1 MRQPSQP
8 LRCRSWNSIPR
19 PILSVLLVVA
29 WLGSHSL
36 QPLQAGSILREVFR
50 GIPGATLADLTN
62 NPAYPDHPSQT
73 NLVSNLFESPS
84 NFDDNYGQRMH
95 GYIVPPVTGDYT
107 FWIATDDAGGLFLS
121 TNDDPLNA
129 QLVASVNGW
138 TSPRVWTTEAN
149 QMSDP
154 IHLEAGKN
162 YYISALQ
169 KEGGGGDNLAVRWL
183 RPDGVDQGPI
193 PATYLLPYGTP
204 IAAPV
209 ISGQP
214 TNTVAVEGQSAA
226 FTVQLRNTD
235 LTSIQWSRN
244 GTPITGATSKTLTL
258 FPVSLD
264 DKGARFSATV
274 WNALGTN
281 VSSEAVLDVTPD
293 VTAPQ
298 VVNAGSQ
305 GLAAVQVIFNE
316 ALNPASASTPSNFKI
331 TPDVAVIAARPGT
344 DPSMV
349 ILTTAPLTPGVVYT
363 VTLNG
368 IQDAARTPNTLAAG
382 TTVSFQALEL
392 FGQAIGP
399 APGILQRV
407 GTGAFNLTGGIGDI
421 GIVSTSGGSS
431 DRFQFAWEKRTGN
444 FDIQVRIADLGVLD
458 PFTRAGLMVRTDV
471 TTNAAFAGVFAGSAQ
486 VGASFLSR
494 ASTGAATISSGR
506 FPVNFPQS
514 WLRLRRSGTTLT
526 GFASLD
532 GVGWYTLGTTT
543 LTLPNPVYLGLSV
556 SSAVSNQP
564 TSAQFRDYGSTTSFG
579 TATLP
584 TDREPIGPTSRH
596 TGLVFS
602 EILYRPLPS
611 AGVTNN
617 LEFVE
622 ITNADSL
629 YEDLSHWTLNGGI
642 DFEFPPGTLLPA
654 SGILVVAKD
663 PDAIRQ
669 VYGITNVVGPFTGS
683 LNNSGDTLRLSDTF
697 GATKLKMTYS
707 SKAPWPAAAAGAGHS
722 LVLTRASYGEAD
734 PRAWGPSELV
744 GGSPGRLD
752 AVLPFAQRGLVL
764 NEFLATPKDPTA
776 GFIELFNPTGN
787 SLDLTGCRI
796 TDDPQAI
803 GFQIPAGTSIAP
815 HGYLKFPTSQLGFS
829 PNPNGGSL
837 FVLTGDGTR
846 AIDAVSYDDQG
857 IDVAYGRSPDGAP
870 TFRRLTTPTPGAPNA
885 PWRVEDVVINEIMYA
900 PISGD
905 PDDQYIE
912 LFNPSAKAVDLEGW
926 RFVDGI
932 DFKIPSG
939 TTLPAGGY
947 LVVARNRSRLLAN
960 YPNLNLNNTVGGFN
974 KSIPNGGRLALA
986 GSDLFTFTN
995 AVGDLQ
1001 TQVLHPVV
1009 SEVTFV
1015 SGGRWGKY
1023 ANGGGSSLE
1032 LIDSHADLL
1041 RPSSWAD
1048 SDETAKAPWTQF
1060 SSTNFLDNANSGG
1073 NVLMNRLYVLMQ
1085 GLGECLVDD
1094 ISVSRLGGT
1103 NLLTNGGFESGAT
1116 GWLLSGDHSLSVL
1129 ESGGAA
1135 TGANAL
1141 HLRAQG
1147 HGDTGPNSIRASMV
1161 SSLPNNS
1168 TNVLALSARWLAGWP
1183 EVLVRVRG
1191 GGIEMPVRL
1200 TVPNN
1205 LGTPG
1210 LPNSRRVDNSGP
1222 AIFDVTHTPVL
1233 PKAGEPVVISCRVSD
1248 SDGIS
1253 RVVARYRT
1261 DPGTTTTD
1269 LVLRDDGTSGDLVAG
1284 DGIYSGTLSGRSSG
1298 TLIGFRIFATD
1309 AASAPAINQ
1318 FPSTSLLPVGSPY
1331 SEAYIRWDDVQ
1342 PSGSIAHYHLWS
1354 TSSTESK
1361 RTAALNNTY
1370 RDATLVYGN
1379 VRAMYNVGFRD
1390 KGSPFHQGAGSFAL
1404 SGPDD
1409 EPLLGTTDRV
1419 FRSTGNGGQEET
1431 GLRNTLSAWLG
1442 QKLKIP
1448 FLHSHYM
1455 QLYRNGGQFYN
1466 LTQDEESPSGS
1477 FAKSWFPNSGEGDL
1491 YKIAVWFEFEDNNLS
1506 FNSVSSTI
1514 ENFKDPKGNQK
1525 LARYRWNWQTRTL
1538 GGTANNYTNIFNL
1551 ANLANDTS
1559 TNFVPNIT
1567 AAVDLD
1573 EWMRILVY
1581 DRLLAN
1587 WDSWTFNVGQN
1598 MYILKPDSGPWVLM
1612 PWDIDFTFGLGNG
1625 ATDGLIN
1632 GGQDPIMNQ
1641 WFNVPAI
1648 RRVMW
1653 RVYREAINGP
1663 FLPENFQPVID
1674 ARRNYLL
1681 RNGVSGLSA
1690 PTPVT
1695 AFINQRRNFIQSQ
1708 LQSADP
1714 AQFAITTNGGAD
1726 FNSSTATATLKGTAP
1741 FAVVNIAVNDAVFP
1755 VTWTDQGSF
1764 SISIPLTAAVNPI
1777 RLTGLDRDGNA
1788 IPGFAAKLTISYAG
1802 AIPQAKDFVVINEI
1816 HYNPIEPGASFVE
1829 LYNRSTATAFDL
1841 SGMRFQGLGFFIPDG
1856 TLIPAGGYAVF
1867 VKDRNAFAA
1876 AYGST
1881 IPVAGEFGG
1890 SLDNNGEHLKLIV
1903 PAGLGGT
1910 NDLVVTDVRYSNLLP
1925 WPTNANGFGPSL
1937 QLIDPAQGSWRAANW
1952 TTTLTNSTARVTPG
1966 RANSVRATLQRF
1978 PTLWINEVLPENIG
1992 GPADGAGEH
2001 DPYIELYNSGTT
2013 AVSLDGLYLSND
2025 YTDLNRWPFPAGKT
2039 LGAGQY
2045 LVVWADNQPA
2055 QSSATEYHANF
2066 RLAPGTGSVAL
2077 ARQSDV
2083 SAVLDYLDYREL
2095 PAGRS
2100 FGSIPDGEP
2109 RVRRSLFHPTA
2120 AAPND
2125 PAFPKVQVFI
2135 NELMASNTQTLVDPA
2150 TGKFEDW
2157 FELYNSGT
2165 NSVDLTGY
2173 SLTRDITDPG
2183 QFTVPPG
2190 FVLPPG
2196 SFLLVW
2202 ADKTSKSN
2210 TIPAT
2215 ELHTNFKLS
2224 KTGGQLALFGPDS
2237 LLVDSVNWEVQTNDV
2252 SIGRIPDG
2260 ADGPLT
2266 PLQPPSPAA
2275 ANTIIGGNRP
2285 PVVPSIPPQ
2294 TVGEQT
2300 LLQWTVIASDPDAGQ
2315 TLTYG
2320 LGAGAPA
2327 GAAIDA
2333 ATGVFTW
2340 TPTEEQGPGNYV
2352 IPITVAD
2359 NGTPRRVTTLRV
2371 IVAVQEV
2378 NQPPLLDPIP
2388 DRSIDEGTLYTFT
2401 ATATDPD
2408 KPANTL
2414 TFSLDAGA
2422 PAGAAIDPVSGQF
2435 TWTPTEAQGPGGY
2448 TLTVRVRDNGT
2459 PAKEDSRSF
2468 TLAVREVN
2476 NPPLFAQVGPQTV
2489 NEGET
2494 LHIALT
2500 ATDPDTPPSTI
2511 RYSLEGNLPDGIT
2524 VDPDSGVIT
2533 WIPTESQ
2540 GPGTYVV
2547 IARATENN
2555 ADRLS
2560 SVQSFGIAVN
2570 EVNQAPVL
2578 GMLNDLT
2585 VEEGAT
2591 VAFTATATDA
2601 DLPAQRLA
2609 FSLGAGAPAGAS
2621 IDANTGAFLWQTPAD
2636 SGATTNSISI
2646 QVTDNGPGALS
2657 QSRAFRVI
2665 TRARFRAVINEIHY
2679 HPTVTG
2685 AGFIE
2690 LYNPSSITAQSLA
2703 GLHLS
2708 GATLDYVFPAG
2719 TTLKPGQ
2726 FLVIAENKT
2735 VFQATYGT
2743 GIPVLGN
2750 WTGSLDRNGTRLG
2763 IYDTSGTGSPR
2774 ALTELGFR
2782 AALPWPAAADAG
2794 AALQLID
2801 ATRDS
2806 SRVGNWAAGGNAS
2819 GTTWQR
2825 SVVTGKATS
2834 SVLYI
2839 YLENIGEAFIDDIR
2853 LVAGSDPDA
2862 GDNLLSNGDFETAFP
2877 GAWSVSDNLKGSSV
2891 TNNPIHAGKSAL
2903 HLVSTAAGTTRA
2915 SSVFQDLSASRP
2927 LTTDA
2932 VYTLSFWYLPNPA
2945 GGKLTLRLS
2954 GAPGSAAPILSSV
2967 DLKPATTPVARWTP
2981 GAANSLAAALPE
2993 FPPVWIN
3000 EVMSDNVTGI
3010 SDIRG
3015 RHGPWIEL
3023 ANTGATPIALDGWFL
3038 SNAYTNLPAWTFP
3051 AGTVVSPGQFL
3062 VVFADGNPADSS
3074 AAELHTNFR
3083 LSSGQ
3088 GSVALSRTQLGAPA
3102 VVDYLDYSGTS
3113 ADRSFGRDPLD
3124 FPFAAGLLTSATPGG
3139 ANGIITSNH
3148 RPTLN
3153 HLADRVVAAGTPVD
3167 LQFTATDPDSAQTL
3181 TFSLLTPI
3189 AGATLDPVTGHFH
3202 WTPTPAQVGLVSVRV
3217 QVTDDGAPPMSDTTT
3232 VQLQVSVSDAF
3243 ALEARSIAPNRI
3255 EIRWSAEA
3263 GSRYRVEIRDTVTSA
3278 WTLLTEVTATSST
3291 GVFQETVPAGPARF
3305 YRIVLP

>member
-1 MRQPSQP
+1 MRQPQQL
-8 LRCRSWNSIPR
+8 LRRRSWNSISLP
-19 PILSVLLVVA
+19 VLLA
-29 WLGSHSL
+29 LSWFGNLSL
-36 QPLQAGSILREVFR
+36 QQLDARPILREVFR
-50 GIPGATLADLTN
+50 GISGGTLADLTN
-62 NPAYPDHPSQT
+62 SPAYPDHPSQT

-95 GYIVPPVTGDYT
+95 GYILPPVTGNYT

-121 TNDDPLNA
+121 TDEDPKNVR
-129 QLVASVNGW
+129 LVASVNGW
-138 TSPRVWTTEAN
+138 TPPRVWTTEPN

-154 IHLEAGKN
+154 IRLEAGKN

-193 PATYLLPYGTP
+193 PATFLLPYGTP

-209 ISGQP
+209 ISAQP

-226 FTVQLRNTD
+226 FTVQLKNKD

-244 GTPITGATSKTLTL
+244 GTPIAGVNSKTLTL

-264 DKGARFSATV
+264 DKGARFGATV

-293 VTAPQ
+293 VTAPK
-298 VVNAGSQ
+298 VLSAGSQ
-305 GLAAVQVIFNE
+305 GLAAVQVVFNE

-331 TPDVAVIAARPGT
+331 TPDVAVISARAST
-344 DPSMV
+344 DPTVV
-349 ILTTAPLTPGVVYT
+349 ILTTGPLSPGVIYT

-368 IQDAARTPNTLAAG
+368 IQDTAQTPNTLDPG

-399 APGILQRV
+399 APGILERV
-407 GTGAFNLTGGIGDI
+407 GTGAFNLAGGIGDI

-444 FDIQVRIADLGVLD
+444 FDVQVRIADLSVLD

-471 TTNAAFAGVFAGSAQ
+471 TTNAPFAGVFAGSAQ
-486 VGASFLSR
+486 VGVSFLNR
-494 ASTGAATISSGR
+494 ASPGAATSSSGR
-506 FPVNFPQS
+506 FPVNFPQT

-532 GVGWYTLGTTT
+532 GVGWYTLGSAT
-543 LTLPNPVYLGLSV
+543 LTLPNPVYLGLGV
-556 SSAVSNQP
+556 SSAVSNAV
-564 TSAQFRDYGSTTSFG
+564 TSAQFRDYGPTASFS

-584 TDREPIGPTSRH
+584 TEREPVGPTSRH

-602 EILYRPLPS
+602 EILYHPLPPP
-611 AGVTNN
+611 GVTNN
-617 LEFVE
+617 LEFIE
-622 ITNADSL
+622 ITNADSIF
-629 YEDLSHWTLNGGI
+629 EDLAGWKLSGGI
-642 DFEFPPGTLLPA
+642 DFEFPAGTLLPA

-663 PDAIRQ
+663 PDAIRK
-669 VYGITNVVGPFTGS
+669 VYGITNVVGPYTGS
-683 LNNSGDTLRLSDTF
+683 LNNSGDPLRLSDTF
-697 GATKLKMTYS
+697 GATKLKMSYS
-707 SKAPWPAAAAGAGHS
+707 SKLPWPAAAASAGHS
-722 LVLTRASYGEAD
+722 LILARASYGEND

-744 GGSPGRLD
+744 GGTPGRID
-752 AVLPFAQRGLVL
+752 AVLPFPQRGLVL

-787 SLDLTGCRI
+787 SLDLAGCRI
-796 TDDPQAI
+796 TDDPQVT
-803 GFQIPAGTSIAP
+803 GFQIRAGTSIAP

-829 PNPNGGSL
+829 PSPAGGTL
-837 FVLTGDGTR
+837 YVLTGDGAR
-846 AIDAVSYDDQG
+846 AIDAVNYDDQG
-857 IDVAYGRSPDGAP
+857 IDVAYGRAPDGAP
-870 TFRRLTTPTPGAPNA
+870 TFRRLASPTPGAPNA
-885 PWRVEDVVINEIMYA
+885 PWRAEDVVINEIMYA

-912 LFNPSAKAVDLEGW
+912 LFNQSAKPVDLEGW

-939 TTLPAGGY
+939 TTIPAGSY
-947 LVVARNRSRLLAN
+947 LVVARNRSQLLAN

-974 KSIPNGGRLALA
+974 KQIPSGGRLALA
-986 GSDLFTFTN
+986 AAETLTVTN
-995 AVGDLQ
+995 AVGGLD
-1001 TQVLHPVV
+1001 TVPLHPVV
-1009 SEVTFV
+1009 SEVTFMG
-1015 SGGRWGKY
+1015 GGRWGKY

-1032 LIDSHADLL
+1032 LIDSRADLL

-1048 SDETAKAPWTQF
+1048 SNETAKAPWTPF
-1060 SSTNFLDNANSGG
+1060 TYTGFLDNAASG
-1073 NVLMNRLYVLMQ
+1073 VTMNRLYVLLQ
-1085 GLGECLVDD
+1085 GLGECLIDD
-1094 ISVSRLGGT
+1094 VSVSRDGGT
-1103 NLLTNGGFESGAT
+1103 SLLSNGGFESGAA
-1116 GWLLSGDHSLSVL
+1116 GWLFSGDHSLSGI

-1147 HGDTGPNSIRASMV
+1147 HGDTGINSVRASMS
-1161 SSLPNNS
+1161 SSLPGNS
-1168 TNVLALSARWLAGWP
+1168 TNTLACSARWLAGWP
-1183 EVLVRVRG
+1183 EVLIRVRG
-1191 GGIEMPVRL
+1191 GGIEMPIRL
-1200 TVPNN
+1200 TVPKN

-1210 LPNSRRVDNSGP
+1210 LPNSRRTENAGP

-1233 PKAGEPVVISCRVSD
+1233 PKANEPVVISCRVSD
-1248 SDGIS
+1248 PDGIS
-1253 RVVARYRT
+1253 RVVARFRV
-1261 DPGTTTTD
+1261 DPSTSTSET
-1269 LVLRDDGTSGDLVAG
+1269 VLRDDGTGGDLVAG
-1284 DGIYSGTLSGRSSG
+1284 DGTYSGTISGRSSG

-1309 AASAPAINQ
+1309 DAATPAVDQ
-1318 FPSTSLLPVGSPY
+1318 FPSTSLMPVGLPY
-1331 SEAYIRWDDVQ
+1331 PEAYIRWDDVQ
-1342 PSGSIAHYHLWS
+1342 PTGSIANYHMWN
-1354 TSSTESK
+1354 SSASEAK
-1361 RTAALNNTY
+1361 RASALNNTY
-1370 RDATLVYGN
+1370 RDSTLVYGN
-1379 VRAMYNVGFRD
+1379 LRAMYNVGFRD
-1390 KGSPFHQGAGSFAL
+1390 KGSPFHGGAGSFAL
-1404 SGPDD
+1404 SGLDD
-1409 EPLLGTTDRV
+1409 EPLLGTTARV
-1419 FRSTGNGGQEET
+1419 FRATGNGGQEDT
-1431 GLRNTLSAWLG
+1431 GLRNTVCAWIG
-1442 QKLKIP
+1442 QKMQIP
-1448 FLHSHYM
+1448 YLHSRYM

-1466 LTQDEESPSGS
+1466 LTQDEENPSGS
-1477 FAKSWFPNSGEGDL
+1477 FAKSWFPKSGEGDL
-1491 YKIAVWFEFEDNNLS
+1491 YKIAVWFEFQDDNANFIS
-1506 FNSVSSTI
+1506 TSATI
-1514 ENFKDPKGNQK
+1514 ENFKGRDGRKK

-1551 ANLANDTS
+1551 ANLATDTS
-1559 TNFVPNIT
+1559 TNFVPNIR

-1581 DRLLAN
+1581 DRILAN
-1587 WDSWTFNVGQN
+1587 WDSWTFNMGQN
-1598 MYILKPDSGPWVLM
+1598 MYILKPDNGPWVLM
-1612 PWDIDFTFGLGNG
+1612 PWDIDFTLGLGNG
-1625 ATDGLIN
+1625 PTDGLMN

-1653 RVYREAINGP
+1653 RVYRESINGP
-1663 FLPENFQPVID
+1663 LLPENFQPVID

-1695 AFINQRRNFIQSQ
+1695 AFINQRRNYIQSQ
-1708 LQSADP
+1708 LQAADP

-1726 FNSSTATATLKGTAP
+1726 FKSSTATATLKGTAP
-1741 FAVVNIAVNDAVFP
+1741 FAVVDIAVNDVVYP
-1755 VTWTDQGSF
+1755 VTWTDQGTF

-1777 RLTGLDRDGNA
+1777 RLTGVDRNGNA
-1788 IPGFAAKLTISYAG
+1788 IPGFATEVNISYAG
-1802 AIPQAKDFVVINEI
+1802 AIPQAKDFVVINEV

-1841 SGMRFQGLGFFIPDG
+1841 SGMRFQGLGLTVPDG
-1856 TLIPAGGYAVF
+1856 TLIPAGGFAVF

-1910 NDLVVTDVRYSNLLP
+1910 NDLIVTDVRYSSFLP
-1925 WPTNANGFGPSL
+1925 WPTNANGLGPSL
-1937 QLIDPAQGSWRAANW
+1937 QLIDPSQGSWRAANW
-1952 TTTLTNSTARVTPG
+1952 TTTATNSTTRVTPG
-1966 RANSVRATLQRF
+1966 RANSIRATIQPF
-1978 PTLWINEVLPENIG
+1978 PTLWINEVLPNNIG
-1992 GPADGAGEH
+1992 GPVDGAGEH
-2001 DPYIELYNSGTT
+2001 DPYIEIYNSGATT
-2013 AVSLDGLYLSND
+2013 VSLDGLYLSND
-2025 YTDLNRWPFPAGKT
+2025 YTDLNRWSFPSGTT
-2039 LGAGQY
+2039 LAAGQY

-2055 QSSATEYHANF
+2055 QSSATEWHANF
-2066 RLAPGTGSVAL
+2066 RLAPASGSVAL
-2077 ARQSDV
+2077 VRQTDV
-2083 SAVLDYLDYREL
+2083 SAVLDYIDYREL

-2109 RVRRSLFHPTA
+2109 RVRRSLFHPTI

-2125 PAFPKVQVFI
+2125 PSFPKIQVFI
-2135 NELMASNTQTLVDPA
+2135 NELMASNTQTLIDSA

-2173 SLTRDITDPG
+2173 SLTRDVTDPG

-2190 FVLPPG
+2190 FVLSPG

-2202 ADKTSKSN
+2202 ADKTSTSN

-2224 KTGGQLALFGPDS
+2224 KTGGQLGLFGPDA
-2237 LLVDSVNWEVQTNDV
+2237 LLVDSVNWEIQTNDV

-2285 PVVPSIPPQ
+2285 PVVVAIPPQ
-2294 TVGEQT
+2294 TIGEQT
-2300 LLQWTVIASDPDAGQ
+2300 LLQWTVVASDPDAGQ

-2327 GAAIDA
+2327 GAAIDPV
-2333 ATGVFTW
+2333 TGVFTW

-2359 NGTPRRVTTLRV
+2359 NGTPRRVTTTRLA
-2371 IVAVQEV
+2371 VAVLEV
-2378 NQPPLLDPIP
+2378 NQAPHLDPIP
-2388 DRSIDEGTLYTFT
+2388 DLSIDEGLLYTFT
-2401 ATATDPD
+2401 ATATDSD
-2408 KPANTL
+2408 KPANPL

-2422 PAGAAIDPVSGQF
+2422 PTGAALDPVSGQF
-2435 TWTPTEAQGPGGY
+2435 SWTPTEAQGPGGY

-2459 PAKEDSRSF
+2459 PSKEDSRTF

-2476 NPPLFAQVGPQTV
+2476 NPPLFAQVSPQTV

-2494 LHIALT
+2494 LHITLT
-2500 ATDPDTPPSTI
+2500 AADPDTPPI
-2511 RYSLEGNLPDGIT
+2511 GINYSLEGNLPSGIA
-2524 VDPDSGVIT
+2524 VNPVSGVIT

-2555 ADRLS
+2555 TDHLS
-2560 SVQSFGIAVN
+2560 SVQSFGITVN
-2570 EVNQAPVL
+2570 EVNQAPIL
-2578 GMLNDLT
+2578 GALTDLT

-2591 VAFTATATDA
+2591 VSFTATATDA
-2601 DLPAQRLA
+2601 DMPAQRLSY
-2609 FSLGAGAPAGAS
+2609 SLTAGAPTGAA
-2621 IDANTGAFLWQTPAD
+2621 IDANSGAFLWQTPAD
-2636 SGATTNSISI
+2636 SGATTNSIVI
-2646 QVTDNGPGALS
+2646 QVTDNGPGTLS
-2657 QSRAFRVI
+2657 HSRAFRVI
-2665 TRARFRAVINEIHY
+2665 TRARFRAVINEIQY
-2679 HPTVTG
+2679 HPSVAG
-2685 AGFIE
+2685 AGFVE
-2690 LYNPSSITAQSLA
+2690 LYNPSAITAQTLG

-2708 GATLDYVFPAG
+2708 GGTLDYVFPVG
-2719 TTLKPGQ
+2719 TSLKPGQ
-2726 FLVIAENKT
+2726 YLVIAENKT
-2735 VFQATYGT
+2735 VFAATYGA

-2750 WTGSLDRNGTRLG
+2750 WTGSLDLNGTRLG
-2763 IYDTSGTGSPR
+2763 IYGTSVAGSSH
-2774 ALTELGFR
+2774 ALTELSFR
-2782 AALPWPAAADAG
+2782 AAQPWPAAADAG

-2806 SRVGNWAAGGNAS
+2806 GRVGNWAAGGNAS

-2825 SVVTGKATS
+2825 AVVTGKATS
-2834 SVLYI
+2834 SVLYL
-2839 YLENIGEAFIDDIR
+2839 YLENIGDAFVDDVR
-2853 LVAGSDPDA
+2853 LVAGTDPDA
-2862 GDNLLSNGDFETAFP
+2862 GDNLLFNGDFETAFP
-2877 GAWSVSDNLKGSSV
+2877 GAWTVSDNLKGSSL
-2891 TNNPIHAGKSAL
+2891 TDNPAHAGKSAL
-2903 HLVSTAAGTTRA
+2903 HLVSTAPGTSRA

-2954 GAPGSAAPILSSV
+2954 GAGGSAAPILSSA

-2981 GAANSLAAALPE
+2981 GAANSLVASLPE

-3000 EVMSDNVTGI
+3000 EVMPDNATSI

-3023 ANTGATPIALDGWFL
+3023 ANTGATPVSLDGWFL
-3038 SNAYTNLPAWTFP
+3038 SNTYTNLPAWTFP
-3051 AGTVVSPGQFL
+3051 AGTVLSPGQYL
-3062 VVFADGNPADSS
+3062 VVFADGNPSDSS

-3083 LSSGQ
+3083 LSQGQ
-3088 GSVALSRTQLGAPA
+3088 GNVALSRTQIGAPA

-3113 ADRSFGRDPLD
+3113 ADRSYGRDPLD

-3148 RPTLN
+3148 RPALN
-3153 HLADRVVAAGTPVD
+3153 HLADRVVLAGTPVD
-3167 LQFTATDPDSAQTL
+3167 LLFTATDPDPAQTL

-3189 AGATLDPVTGHFH
+3189 AGATLDPITGHFH
-3202 WTPTPAQVGLVSVRV
+3202 WMPTAAQVGLVSVRL
-3217 QVTDDGAPPMSDTTT
+3217 QVTDDGAPPMFDTTT
-3232 VQLQVSVSDAF
+3232 VQLQVGVSDTF
-3243 ALEARSIAPNRI
+3243 ALEAGLIAPNRI
-3255 EIRWSAEA
+3255 EIRWPADT
-3263 GSRYRVEIRDTVTSA
+3263 GSRYRVEIRDTLTST
-3278 WTLLTEVTATSST
+3278 WTLLTEVTATAAT
-3291 GVFQETVPAGPARF
+3291 GIFQETVPTGAARF